1 MFITSHI
8 LFTKIMISAIGKEN
22 FQLVEKKKKT
32 GVQTIGKNESLHI
45 YGRATWD
52 KYIWKQAF
60 YLTKICQKHTFP
72 LVICSFLPLNK
83 ALPM

>member
-22 FQLVEKKKKT
+22 FQLVEKKKT

-52 KYIWKQAF
+52 KCTWEQTF